1 MPNAQSVI
9 EAAATLTF
17 LLCWSGGALIC
28 LSLIIPLFRQREFW
42 KATFLPLAERYRR
55 TGELLHAVLQ
65 DMGKSRLNRIG
76 QRLGAAGLTL
86 GLFTGIAWLALRII
100 QGSYP

>member
-17 LLCWSGGALIC
+17 LLCWSGVALIF
-28 LSLIIPLFRQREFW
+28 LSMIIPLVRQRAFW
-42 KATFLPLAERYRR
+42 KTLVLPFAERSRLQ
-55 TGELLHAVLQ
+55 GELIHALLQ
-65 DMGKSRLNRIG
+65 VIGKSRLNRIG

-86 GLFTGIAWLALRII
+86 GLFTGIAWLALRIT
-100 QGSYP
+100 QGPAP